1 MSGDLKR
8 NYGVNCETG
17 MGESRRQTV
26 QPRSRRSPR
35 QSSTLLARWLRAQG
49 IEAYVIHAM
58 SIAVSREHRR
68 AKTMMLLQDE
78 LLMVSLSLF
87 CRIIYPKS
95 LQLFG
100 NVL

>member
-17 MGESRRQTV
+17 KGESRRQTV

-35 QSSTLLARWLRAQG
+35 QSSTLLARWLRAHG

-68 AKTMMLLQDE
+68 AKTMMLQDE
-78 LLMVSLSLF
+78 SLMVSLSLF